1 MIWHIFKKDWKL
13 LWPLVVGVALLHFA
27 SATVLFKL
35 GRFGEDRTLIPLLNM
50 LYIIAILGSGFLI
63 AALVHQDAI
72 PGVRQDW
79 LVRPVKRLDL
89 LMAKLLFLLTA
100 VTTPILMADL
110 MEALADGFPLRQSLT
125 AAISRSVCL
134 LFFLGL
140 PMLAFT
146 SLTKNFMET
155 IVAVVA
161 VFFIGAAFMGSVRS
175 PNYFLV
181 LNSGIGWVAQSAWLA
196 ILCVGVAAMLGL
208 QYFRRKTMSA
218 IWVAATVELLF
229 LFAGFMPWQAAF
241 AVQQRRAPSPGA
253 GGPVSIAFDPKADKL
268 RRTEKISSNDMYRTH
283 RLIGGSLF
291 VQLPL
296 RVEGVPDD
304 SILKADLSEAL
315 IIGPDG
321 KAQRLGVG
329 NDLEIRNEGHGNGE
343 KRVHHG
349 IHIRE
354 DLYHRYKDQ
363 PIRLEIDYSM
373 TLFQLTAS
381 HALPALGGDERMPNI
396 GWCATKVN
404 DAGTSVNVRCLEP
417 GWAPTCAS
425 AFLEHV
431 PSGRRNSARSAC
443 RPNYAPFAPWDEADA
458 MMRFGVGLPFHD
470 ASGLAQYPVDGSQLA
485 DSRVVLRI
493 YQPVDHFTRRLVI
506 PEIRLTDWES
516 AWNML

>member
-1 MIWHIFKKDWKL
+1 MIWHIFKKDWRL

-27 SATVLFKL
+27 SAAVLFKL

-50 LYIIAILGSGFLI
+50 LYVIAILGSGFLI

-79 LVRPVKRLDL
+79 LVRPVKRRDL

-100 VTTPILMADL
+100 VASPILVADL
-110 MEALADGFPLRQSLT
+110 MEALANGFPLRQSL
-125 AAISRSVCL
+125 AAAVSRSVCL

-140 PMLAFT
+140 PLLAFA

-155 IVAVVA
+155 IVAGVA
-161 VFFIGAAFMGSVRS
+161 VFFGGVTFMMLVRS

-196 ILCVGVAAMLGL
+196 ILCVGVSVILGL

-218 IWVAATVELLF
+218 IWVAATMELLF

-241 AVQQRRAPSPGA
+241 AIQERHAPSPGA
-253 GGPVSIAFDPKADKL
+253 SRAVAIAFEPGAGRL
-268 RRTEKISSNDMYRTH
+268 RRTEKINANDMDR
-283 RLIGGSLF
+283 RSLSIGGSLF

-296 RVEGVPDD
+296 RIEGIPDD

-315 IIGPDG
+315 LIGPDG

-329 NDLEIRNEGHGNGE
+329 NDLEIRNEGHSDGR
-343 KRVHHG
+343 KVVHHG
-349 IHIRE
+349 IHVRE
-354 DLYHRYKDQ
+354 DLYNRFGGQ
-363 PIRLEIDYSM
+363 PVRLEIDYSM
-373 TLFQLTAS
+373 TLFRLDAS
-381 HALPALGGDERMPNI
+381 HAIPALNGDQRMPDV
-396 GWCATKVN
+396 GWCATRVN

-417 GWAPTCAS
+417 GLAPTCAS

-431 PSGRRNSARSAC
+431 PSGRRNPSRSAC
-443 RPNYAPFAPWDEADA
+443 RPNYAPYAAWDESDA
-458 MMRFGVGLPFHD
+458 MTRFGAGLPFHD
-470 ASGLAQYPVDGSQLA
+470 PSGLAQYPIDGSQLA
-485 DSRVVLRI
+485 ESQVVLRI
-493 YQPVDHFTRRLVI
+493 YQPLDHFTRRLVI
-506 PEIRLTDWES
+506 PEIRLKDWES
-516 AWNML
+516 GLGF